1 MTAEEL
7 DRALATPEAVF
18 AHPSHVLSCNDLTHE
33 EKVAIL
39 HSWQR
44 MLVQLQVATEES
56 MVPDAPGRSNV
67 AEPLA
72 EVTRALTALGCTGDV
87 APPDPA

>member
-1 MTAEEL
+1 MIAAEL

-18 AHPSHVLSCNDLTHE
+18 AHPADVLSCNDLTHE
-33 EKVAIL
+33 EKIAVL
-39 HSWQR
+39 QSWQQT
-44 MLVQLQVATEES
+44 LVQLQVATEEN
-56 MVPDAPGRSNV
+56 MAQDAPGRSNV

-87 APPDPA
+87 SPPDPS

>member
-1 MTAEEL
+1 MTATEL

-18 AHPSHVLSCNDLTHE
+18 AHPAQVLSRTDCTHE

-39 HSWQR
+39 QNWQR
-44 MLVQLQVATEES
+44 MLVQLQVATEEN
-56 MVPDAPGRSNV
+56 MMPDAPGRSNV

-72 EVTRALTALGCTGDV
+72 EVTRALTALGRTGDV
-87 APPDPA
+87 PPADPS

>member
-1 MTAEEL
+1 MTAAEL
-7 DRALATPEAVF
+7 DRALAAPDAVF
-18 AHPSHVLSCNDLTHE
+18 AHPAHVLSCNDCTHE

-39 HSWQR
+39 QSWQR

-56 MVPDAPGRSNV
+56 MVREAPGRSNV

-87 APPDPA
+87 SLPDPP